1 MFSTFN
7 RPYEFTRIRNGSE
20 TMHYFPLQHPDY
32 DAFTL
37 ENDHALIQL
46 AEVPSGDN
54 IASIFVDDVGG
65 DNWVGSDCYITG
77 WGDNGT
83 SHFYDNCCLWKNQ
96 F

>member
-1 MFSTFN
+1 
-7 RPYEFTRIRNGSE
+7 
-20 TMHYFPLQHPDY
+20 MHYFPLQHPDY

-77 WGDNGT
+77 WGDDGT
-83 SHFYDNCCLWKNQ
+83 LHFCHNCCLWKIQSEFNVEKP
-96 F
+96 